1 MKEGH
6 VLKPL
11 IKEAALILVLA
22 VAVALIVNAL
32 RARGLDL
39 LAPEP
44 SAVSTGAALDRRE
57 ISLEDAVRRHADQSA
72 VFADARPAGDYA
84 AGHIQGALSLPD
96 QEFDSWA
103 EEFIAATEPDTVII
117 TYCEGAQCL
126 LSKSLAEKLIDLG
139 YVHTRYLVDGWGRW
153 KANRLPV
160 AKGDEK
166 GN

>member
-1 MKEGH
+1 M
-6 VLKPL
+6 LKPL

-22 VAVALIVNAL
+22 VAVALIVNTL

-44 SAVSTGAALDRRE
+44 SAVSTGAALDQRE

-72 VFADARPAGDYA
+72 IFADARSAEDYA

-103 EEFIAATEPDTVII
+103 EEFIAATEPDTVVI
-117 TYCEGAQCL
+117 TYCEGTQCL

-139 YVHTRYLVDGWGRW
+139 YVNTHYLVDGWGRW

-160 AKGDEK
+160 GIGDEK
-166 GN
+166 EK